1 MPPMPNFTDP
11 KLLPERWSNYL
22 RELDSRMSVPAELHC
37 MGGFVVT
44 VLYRVARDT
53 GDLDVLTVVP
63 REQHNVLLELG
74 GRGSQISKNHR
85 LYLEIVGV
93 ADYPEDYEDR
103 LASLWPG
110 FFDKLSLRALE
121 IHDVALAKLTR
132 NNNKDQFDVKQ
143 LAQQGYLD
151 PEVLRERYFKEL
163 RPYIMAGPLD
173 RHDLT
178 LQLWLE
184 YFTEND

>member
-1 MPPMPNFTDP
+1 MPRMPSFTDP
-11 KLLPERWSNYL
+11 ELLPERWGNYL

-37 MGGFVVT
+37 LGGFVVT
-44 VLYRVARDT
+44 VVYGVARDT

-63 REQHNVLLELG
+63 GEQHNVLLALG
-74 GRGSQISKNHR
+74 GLGSQISKKHR

-93 ADYPEDYEDR
+93 ADYPENYEDR
-103 LASLWPG
+103 LVPLWYG
-110 FFDKLSLRALE
+110 LFNKLSLQALE

-132 NNNKDQFDVKQ
+132 NNSKDLFDIKQ
-143 LAQQGYLD
+143 LAQQGYL
-151 PEVLRERYFKEL
+151 EAEILRERYFKEL
-163 RPYIMAGPLD
+163 RPNIMAGPLE

-184 YFTEND
+184 